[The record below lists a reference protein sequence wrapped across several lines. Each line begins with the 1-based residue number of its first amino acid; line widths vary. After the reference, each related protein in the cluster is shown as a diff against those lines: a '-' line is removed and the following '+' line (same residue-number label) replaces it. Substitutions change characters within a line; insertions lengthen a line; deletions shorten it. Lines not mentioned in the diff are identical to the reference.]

1 MHLQTGESSVLTFR
15 PGSQAPK
22 GFTLIELVLV
32 ILILGILSVV
42 VLPRFTDLASDSR
55 RAALDSVAGTM
66 KSTISI
72 VKSKARA
79 QGLSPASSNP
89 GGNTQTGYIVETEAG
104 RSEVDWRN
112 LCPESRA
119 EAADTLTML
128 DYIAVDET
136 DSLLKTNVTNQY
148 TRVGFNL
155 PSEPGPGCY
164 VEYDSFGDPD
174 CTVTVVNSGC

>member
-1 MHLQTGESSVLTFR
+1 MRESGMLR
-15 PGSQAPK
+15 K

-32 ILILGILSVV
+32 ILVLGILAVV
-42 VLPRFTDLASDSR
+42 ILPRFADLASDSR

-66 KSTISI
+66 KSTIGI

-89 GGNTQTGYIVETEAG
+89 GGTNQTGYIIETEAG

-112 LCPESRA
+112 LCPESEA
-119 EAADTLTML
+119 EAADALTML

-136 DSLLKTNVTNQY
+136 DSRLE
-148 TRVGFNL
+148 TRVNNQFTQVGFEL
-155 PSEPGPGCY
+155 PDGDEEDLNPGCY
-164 VEYDSFGDPD
+164 VQYDSFGDPD
-174 CTVTVVNSGC
+174 CTVTVVTNEC